1 MDPVRSPEIT
11 ELLRAWRDGDGK
23 ALEEL
28 TPIVHQELHQIARRY
43 LQREQPGQTLQTTAL
58 MNEAYVR
65 LIDVNRVSW
74 QDRAHFF
81 AVCAQMMRR
90 ILVDAARARRRLKRG
105 EQPLRVS
112 FDEGVLISGR
122 QDAALVALN
131 DALET
136 LAKIDPRKGKVIEL
150 RFFVGLRVEEIAE
163 VLKISPQTVLRDWRL
178 AKAWLH
184 RELRGSVPPD

>member
-11 ELLRAWRDGDGK
+11 ELLHAWRDGDGK

-28 TPIVHQELHQIARRY
+28 TPIVYQELHQIARRY

-58 MNEAYVR
+58 INEAYLR

-122 QDAALVALN
+122 QDAALLALN

-136 LAKIDPRKGKVIEL
+136 LAKIDTRKGKVIEL

-163 VLKISPQTVLRDWRL
+163 VLKISPQTVLRDWKL
-178 AKAWLH
+178 AKAWLR
-184 RELRGSVPPD
+184 RELASS